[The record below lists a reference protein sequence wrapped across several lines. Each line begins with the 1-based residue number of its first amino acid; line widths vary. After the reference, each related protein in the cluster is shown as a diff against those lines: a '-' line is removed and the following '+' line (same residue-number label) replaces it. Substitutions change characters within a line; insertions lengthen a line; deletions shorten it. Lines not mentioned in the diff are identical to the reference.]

1 MFGSLRTG
9 TAEVERQNIAW
20 NMIGSLIYAGSSM
33 ILTALVNH
41 LIGPEQGG
49 IFGFAFSAFGQQMF
63 LVAYFGMRP
72 FQSTDVNQAYTFG
85 EYRRVRLYTC
95 VAAVIFG
102 IIYIFVNSFIVPA
115 GYSRQKTVVVFL
127 MVI

>member
-1 MFGSLRTG
+1 MKWLRQRMFGSLRTG

-49 IFGFAFSAFGQQMF
+49 ILS
-63 LVAYFGMRP
+63 L
-72 FQSTDVNQAYTFG
+72 
-85 EYRRVRLYTC
+85 
-95 VAAVIFG
+95 IH
-102 IIYIFVNSFIVPA
+102 I
-115 GYSRQKTVVVFL
+115 
-127 MVI
+127 